1 MKPRKVP
8 ERIKK
13 LINEIES
20 IESKG
25 AVMWGELYE
34 WLDSKNVDC
43 SADTVS
49 ALQDGNGAQA
59 LIKWLEEG
67 HSSDYD

>member
-8 ERIKK
+8 ERVKK

-20 IESKG
+20 VESKG
-25 AVMWGELYE
+25 AVLWRELYE
-34 WLDSKNVDC
+34 WLDSKKIDC
-43 SADTVS
+43 SADAVS
-49 ALQDGNGAQA
+49 ALQDGNGAQS
-59 LIKWLEEG
+59 LIEWLEEG

>member
-13 LINEIES
+13 LIDEIES

-25 AVMWGELYE
+25 AVMWRELYE
-34 WLDSKNVDC
+34 WLDTKHIDC
-43 SADTVS
+43 GAEPVS

-59 LIKWLEEG
+59 LIQWLEEG

>member
-13 LINEIES
+13 LIDEIES
-20 IESKG
+20 IESKR
-25 AVMWGELYE
+25 AVMWRELYE
-34 WLDSKNVDC
+34 WLESKDIDC
-43 SADTVS
+43 GADQIAT
-49 ALQDGNGAQA
+49 LQDGTGAQV

>member
-8 ERIKK
+8 EKIKK
-13 LINEIES
+13 LIKEIES
-20 IESKG
+20 HEYKG
-25 AVMWGELYE
+25 KCLWNELYE
-34 WLDSKNVDC
+34 YFDSIHID
-43 SADTVS
+43 SESDMIAS
-49 ALQDGNGAQA
+49 LYDGTNAKE